1 LKNFETKD
9 IRNVGL
15 YSHGGVG
22 KTSLAECMLYNAKVI
37 DRLGSVDKGNTVCDF
52 DPEEIQRKMS
62 ISSAIAPLE
71 WKGKK
76 VNIIDTPGFM
86 DFVGDVIGSL
96 RVVDA
101 GILLLS
107 AVAGVEVGTEIMW
120 QLLEE
125 HKVPRVILVNGMDK
139 ENANFDL
146 SLERFKEILS
156 EDIIPLQIPIGSS
169 ESFKGVVDL
178 IKMKAFMF
186 SDGTCKEE
194 NIPADMKDKVDE
206 IKVALVEKIAEND
219 EELMDKYF
227 SEGELTEEELQRGL
241 RKAFVDCGITPVIC
255 ASALKNIGVS
265 LILDLIVDTFPTP
278 LEGRPIKGQKPS
290 GEEVE
295 VKCSSEGPLAALV
308 YKTMADPFVGK
319 LSYFRVFSGVFNPD
333 CTVYNSTK
341 EKDERITKVY
351 YATGKNQEVAGRINP
366 GDIAVTAK
374 LQETVTGDTLCTKD
388 NIIILESLV
397 FPKPVMI
404 MALKAKTKADEDKL
418 TGSLARLVEEDPTL
432 TSERNQETRQLLL
445 SGMGESHLNMVLSRL
460 ERKFSVNA
468 ELQKPLISYR
478 ETIKSRATAEG
489 KHKKQSGG
497 RGQFGHVWLELNPL
511 PKDQHFEFVN
521 KIVGGVVPK
530 NYIPAVEKGV
540 VNTMSEGFLAGYPI
554 TNIQVTIYDGS
565 YHTVDSSDI
574 AFQLA
579 ARLALRKGMEQANPI
594 LLEPI
599 MYLEVTVPS
608 DYMGDVMGD
617 LNSKRGRIL
626 GMEQVG
632 KKNQVIKAHVPHAE
646 MLNYCIDLRSIT
658 QGRGRFKMEF
668 AHYEEVPAMLAEKV
682 IEEARKAKEES

>member
-1 LKNFETKD
+1 MKNFETKD

-22 KTSLAECMLYNAKVI
+22 KTSLAEAMLYNAKVI

-52 DPEEIQRKMS
+52 DPDEIQRKMS

-76 VNIIDTPGFM
+76 INIIDTPGFI

-101 GILLLS
+101 GIVLLS

-120 QLLEE
+120 QLMEE
-125 HKVPRVILVNGMDK
+125 HKIPRVILVNGMDK
-139 ENANFDL
+139 ENANFDQ
-146 SLERFKEILS
+146 SLDKFKELLS
-156 EDIIPLQIPIGSS
+156 EDIIPLQLPIGAS

-178 IKMKAFMF
+178 IKMKAFIC
-186 SDGTCKEE
+186 SDGQCKEE
-194 NIPADMKDKVDE
+194 NIPADMKDRVDE
-206 IKVALVEKIAEND
+206 IRVALVEKIAEND

-227 SEGELTEEELQRGL
+227 SEGELSQEELQTGL
-241 RKAFVDCGITPVIC
+241 RKAFVNCGITPVIC
-255 ASALKNIGVS
+255 ASALKNMGVS
-265 LILDLIVDTFPTP
+265 LIMDLIVETFPTP
-278 LEGRPIKGQKPS
+278 LEGRPIKGHKPS

-295 VKCSSEGPLAALV
+295 VKCSPEASLSALV

-341 EKDERITKVY
+341 EKEERITKLY
-351 YATGKNQEVAGRINP
+351 YATGKNQEVAGRIPP

-388 NIIILESLV
+388 NVIILEPIV

-418 TGSLARLVEEDPTL
+418 TTSLARLVEEDPTL

-540 VNTMSEGFLAGYPI
+540 INTMAEGFLAGYPI
-554 TNIQVTIYDGS
+554 TNIQITIYDGS

-579 ARLALRKGMEQANPI
+579 GRLALRKGMEQANPI

-626 GMEQVG
+626 GMEPAG
-632 KKNQVIKAHVPHAE
+632 KKNQVIKAHVPHGE

-682 IEEARKAKEES
+682 IEEAKKAKEES

>member
-1 LKNFETKD
+1 MKNFETKD

-22 KTSLAECMLYNAKVI
+22 KTSLAEAMLYNAKVI

-52 DPEEIQRKMS
+52 DPDEIMRKMS

-76 VNIIDTPGFM
+76 INIIDTPGFI
-86 DFVGDVIGSL
+86 DFIGDVTGSL

-101 GILLLS
+101 GIVLLS

-120 QLLEE
+120 QLMEE
-125 HKVPRVILVNGMDK
+125 HKMPRVILVNAMDK
-139 ENANFDL
+139 ENANFDQAL
-146 SLERFKEILS
+146 DKFKELLS
-156 EDIIPLQIPIGSS
+156 EDIIPLQLPIGSS
-169 ESFKGVVDL
+169 ESFKGIVDL
-178 IKMKAFMF
+178 IKMKAFIC
-186 SDGTCKEE
+186 SDGQCKEE
-194 NIPADMKDKVDE
+194 NIPADMKDRVDE
-206 IKVALVEKIAEND
+206 IRVALTEKIAEND

-227 SEGELTEEELQRGL
+227 SEGELSQEELQRGL
-241 RKAFVDCGITPVIC
+241 RKAFVDCGITPVLC
-255 ASALKNIGVS
+255 SSALKNMGVS
-265 LILDLIVDTFPTP
+265 LIMDLIVDIFPTP
-278 LEGRPIKGQKPS
+278 LEGRPIKGHKPS

-295 VKCSSEGPLAALV
+295 IKCSPEAPLSALV

-319 LSYFRVFSGVFNPD
+319 LSYFRVFSGVFSPD

-341 EKDERITKVY
+341 EKEERITKLY
-351 YATGKNQEVAGRINP
+351 YATGKNQEVAGRITT

-388 NIIILESLV
+388 NIVILEPIV

-418 TGSLARLVEEDPTL
+418 TTSLARLVEEDPTL

-445 SGMGESHLNMVLSRL
+445 SGMGESHLNIVLARL
-460 ERKFSVNA
+460 ERKFGVNA

-497 RGQFGHVWLELNPL
+497 RGQFGHVWLEINPL

-540 VNTMSEGFLAGYPI
+540 VNTMAEGFLAGYPI

-579 ARLALRKGMEQANPI
+579 GRLALRKAMEQANPI

-626 GMEQVG
+626 GMEPAG
-632 KKNQVIKAHVPHAE
+632 KKNQVIKAHVPHGE

-682 IEEARKAKEES
+682 IEEAKKAKEES

>member
-22 KTSLAECMLYNAKVI
+22 KTSLAEAMLYNAKVI

-52 DPEEIQRKMS
+52 DPDEIMRKMS

-76 VNIIDTPGFM
+76 INIIDTPGFI
-86 DFVGDVIGSL
+86 DFVGDVTGSL

-101 GILLLS
+101 GIVLLS

-120 QLLEE
+120 QLMEE
-125 HKVPRVILVNGMDK
+125 HKVPRVILVNAMDK
-139 ENANFDL
+139 ENANFDQAL
-146 SLERFKEILS
+146 DKFKELLS
-156 EDIIPLQIPIGSS
+156 EDIIPLQLPIGSS
-169 ESFKGVVDL
+169 ESYKGIVDL
-178 IKMKAFMF
+178 IKMKAFIC
-186 SDGTCKEE
+186 SDGQCKEE
-194 NIPADMKDKVDE
+194 NIPADMKDRVDE
-206 IKVALVEKIAEND
+206 IRVALVEKIAEND

-227 SEGELTEEELQRGL
+227 SEGELSQEELQRGL
-241 RKAFVDCGITPVIC
+241 RKAFIDCGITPVLC
-255 ASALKNIGVS
+255 SSALKNMGVS
-265 LILDLIVDTFPTP
+265 LIMDLIVDTFPTP
-278 LEGRPIKGQKPS
+278 LEGRPIKGHKPS

-295 VKCSSEGPLAALV
+295 IKCSPEAPLSALV

-319 LSYFRVFSGVFNPD
+319 LSYFRVFSGVFSPD

-341 EKDERITKVY
+341 EKEERITKLY
-351 YATGKNQEVAGRINP
+351 YATGKNQEVAGRITT

-388 NIIILESLV
+388 NIVILEPIV

-418 TGSLARLVEEDPTL
+418 TTSLARLVEEDPTL

-460 ERKFSVNA
+460 ERKFGVNA

-540 VNTMSEGFLAGYPI
+540 VNTMAEGFLAGYPI

-579 ARLALRKGMEQANPI
+579 GRLALRKGMEQANPI

-626 GMEQVG
+626 GMEPAG
-632 KKNQVIKAHVPHAE
+632 KKNQVIKAHVPHGE

-682 IEEARKAKEES
+682 IEEAKKAKEES

>member
-1 LKNFETKD
+1 MKNFETKD

-22 KTSLAECMLYNAKVI
+22 KTSLAESMLYNAKVI

-52 DPEEIQRKMS
+52 DPEEILRKMS

-76 VNIIDTPGFM
+76 INIIDTPGFM

-101 GILLLS
+101 GIVLLS

-120 QLLEE
+120 QLMEE
-125 HKVPRVILVNGMDK
+125 RKLPRVILVNGMDK
-139 ENANFDL
+139 ENANFDQ
-146 SLERFKEILS
+146 SLDKFKELLS
-156 EDIIPLQIPIGSS
+156 EDIIPLQLPIGSS

-178 IKMKAFMF
+178 IRMKAFTF
-186 SDGTCKEE
+186 SDGLCKEE
-194 NIPADMKDKVDE
+194 NIPGDMKDRVDE
-206 IKVALVEKIAEND
+206 IRVSLVEKIAEND
-219 EELMDKYF
+219 EELMEKYF
-227 SEGELTEEELQRGL
+227 SEGELSQEELLKGL
-241 RKAFVDCGITPVIC
+241 RKAFVNCGITPVIC
-255 ASALKNIGVS
+255 ASAMKNMGVT
-265 LILDLIVDTFPTP
+265 LIMDLIVDSFPTP
-278 LEGRPIKGQKPS
+278 LEGRAIKGNKPS
-290 GEEVE
+290 GEEVSI
-295 VKCSSEGPLAALV
+295 KCSAEAPLSALV

-333 CTVYNSTK
+333 CSVYNSTK
-341 EKDERITKVY
+341 EKEERITKVY

-388 NIIILESLV
+388 NIIILEPII

-404 MALKAKTKADEDKL
+404 MALRAKTKADEDKL

-468 ELQKPLISYR
+468 ELLKPLISYR

-511 PKDQHFEFVN
+511 PKDQHFEFIN
-521 KIVGGVVPK
+521 KVVGGVVPK

-540 VNTMSEGFLAGYPI
+540 ISTMAEGFLAGYPI
-554 TNIQVTIYDGS
+554 THLQVTIYDGS

-579 ARLALRKGMEQANPI
+579 GRAALRKGLEQANPI

-617 LNSKRGRIL
+617 INSKRGRIL

-632 KKNQVIKAHVPHAE
+632 KKNQIIKAHVPHSE

-682 IEEARKAKEES
+682 IEEAKKAKEES

>member
-22 KTSLAECMLYNAKVI
+22 KTSLAEAMLYNAKVI

-52 DPEEIQRKMS
+52 DPDEIMRKMS

-76 VNIIDTPGFM
+76 INIIDTPGFI
-86 DFVGDVIGSL
+86 DFVGDVTGSL

-101 GILLLS
+101 GIVLLS

-120 QLLEE
+120 QLMEE
-125 HKVPRVILVNGMDK
+125 HKIPRVILVNGMDK
-139 ENANFDL
+139 ENANFDQ
-146 SLERFKEILS
+146 SLDKFKELLS
-156 EDIIPLQIPIGSS
+156 EDIIPLQLPIGAS

-178 IKMKAFMF
+178 IKMKAFIC
-186 SDGTCKEE
+186 SDGQCKEE
-194 NIPADMKDKVDE
+194 NIPADMKDRVDE
-206 IKVALVEKIAEND
+206 IRVALVEKIAEND

-227 SEGELTEEELQRGL
+227 SEGELSQEELQRGL
-241 RKAFVDCGITPVIC
+241 RKAFVDCGITPVLC
-255 ASALKNIGVS
+255 SSALKNMGVS
-265 LILDLIVDTFPTP
+265 LIMDLIVDTFPTP
-278 LEGRPIKGQKPS
+278 LEGRPIKGHKPS

-295 VKCSSEGPLAALV
+295 IKCSPEAPLSALV

-319 LSYFRVFSGVFNPD
+319 LSYFRVFSGVFSPD

-341 EKDERITKVY
+341 EKEERITKLY
-351 YATGKNQEVAGRINP
+351 YATGKNQEVAGRITT

-388 NIIILESLV
+388 NIVILEPIV

-418 TGSLARLVEEDPTL
+418 TTSLARLVEEDPTL

-460 ERKFSVNA
+460 ERKFGVNA

-540 VNTMSEGFLAGYPI
+540 VNTMAEGFLAGYPI

-579 ARLALRKGMEQANPI
+579 GRLALRKGMEQANPI

-626 GMEQVG
+626 GMEPAG
-632 KKNQVIKAHVPHAE
+632 KKNQVIKAHVPHGE

-682 IEEARKAKEES
+682 IEEAKKAKEES

>member
-22 KTSLAECMLYNAKVI
+22 KTSLAEAMLYNAKVI

-52 DPEEIQRKMS
+52 DPDEIMRKMS

-76 VNIIDTPGFM
+76 INIIDTPGFI
-86 DFVGDVIGSL
+86 DFIGDVTGSL

-101 GILLLS
+101 GIVLLS

-120 QLLEE
+120 QLMEE
-125 HKVPRVILVNGMDK
+125 HKMPRVILVNAMDK
-139 ENANFDL
+139 ENANFDQAL
-146 SLERFKEILS
+146 DKFKELLS
-156 EDIIPLQIPIGSS
+156 EDIIPLQLPIGSS
-169 ESFKGVVDL
+169 ESFKGIVDL
-178 IKMKAFMF
+178 IKMKAFIC
-186 SDGTCKEE
+186 SDGQCKEE
-194 NIPADMKDKVDE
+194 NIPADMKDRVDE
-206 IKVALVEKIAEND
+206 IRVALTEKIAEND

-227 SEGELTEEELQRGL
+227 SEGELSQEELQRGL
-241 RKAFVDCGITPVIC
+241 RKAFVDCGITPVLC
-255 ASALKNIGVS
+255 SSALKNMGVS
-265 LILDLIVDTFPTP
+265 LIMDLIVDIFPTP
-278 LEGRPIKGQKPS
+278 LEGRPIKGHKPS

-295 VKCSSEGPLAALV
+295 IKCSPEAPLSALV

-319 LSYFRVFSGVFNPD
+319 LSYFRVFSGVFSPD

-341 EKDERITKVY
+341 EKEERITKLY
-351 YATGKNQEVAGRINP
+351 YATGKNQEVAGRITT

-388 NIIILESLV
+388 NIVILEPIV

-418 TGSLARLVEEDPTL
+418 TTSLARLVEEDPTL

-445 SGMGESHLNMVLSRL
+445 SGMGESHLNIVLARL
-460 ERKFSVNA
+460 ERKFGVNA

-497 RGQFGHVWLELNPL
+497 RGQFGHVWLEINPL

-540 VNTMSEGFLAGYPI
+540 VNTMAEGFLAGYPI

-579 ARLALRKGMEQANPI
+579 GRLALRKAMEQANPI

-626 GMEQVG
+626 GMEPAG
-632 KKNQVIKAHVPHAE
+632 KKNQVIKAHVPHGE

-682 IEEARKAKEES
+682 IEEAKKAKEES

>member
-1 LKNFETKD
+1 MKNFETKD

-22 KTSLAECMLYNAKVI
+22 KTSLAEAMLYNAKVI

-52 DPEEIQRKMS
+52 DPDEIMRKMS

-76 VNIIDTPGFM
+76 INIIDTPGFI

-101 GILLLS
+101 GIVLLS

-120 QLLEE
+120 QLMEE
-125 HKVPRVILVNGMDK
+125 HKIPRVILVNGMDK
-139 ENANFDL
+139 ENANFDQ
-146 SLERFKEILS
+146 SLDKFKELLS
-156 EDIIPLQIPIGSS
+156 EDIIPLQLPIGSS

-178 IKMKAFMF
+178 IKMKAFIC
-186 SDGTCKEE
+186 SDGQCKEE
-194 NIPADMKDKVDE
+194 SIPADMKDRVDE
-206 IKVALVEKIAEND
+206 IRVALVEKIAEND

-227 SEGELTEEELQRGL
+227 SEGELSQEELQRGL
-241 RKAFVDCGITPVIC
+241 RKAFVDCGITPVLC
-255 ASALKNIGVS
+255 ASALKNMGVS
-265 LILDLIVDTFPTP
+265 LIMDLIVDTFPTP
-278 LEGRPIKGQKPS
+278 LEGRPIKGHKPS
-290 GEEVE
+290 GDEVE
-295 VKCSSEGPLAALV
+295 IKCSPEAPLSALV

-319 LSYFRVFSGVFNPD
+319 LSYFRVFSGVFSPD

-341 EKDERITKVY
+341 EKEERITKLY
-351 YATGKNQEVAGRINP
+351 YATGKNQEVAGRITP

-374 LQETVTGDTLCTKD
+374 LQETVTGDTICTKD
-388 NIIILESLV
+388 NIIILEPIV

-404 MALKAKTKADEDKL
+404 MALRAKTKADEDKL
-418 TGSLARLVEEDPTL
+418 TTSLARLVEEDPTL

-460 ERKFSVNA
+460 ERKFAVNA

-540 VNTMSEGFLAGYPI
+540 INTMAEGFLAGYPI

-579 ARLALRKGMEQANPI
+579 GRLALRKGMEQANPI

-626 GMEQVG
+626 GMEPAG
-632 KKNQVIKAHVPHAE
+632 KKNQVIKANVPHGE

-682 IEEARKAKEES
+682 IEEAKKAKEES

>member
-1 LKNFETKD
+1 MKNFETKD

-22 KTSLAECMLYNAKVI
+22 KTSLAEAMLYNAKVI

-52 DPEEIQRKMS
+52 DPDEIIRKMS

-76 VNIIDTPGFM
+76 INIIDTPGFI
-86 DFVGDVIGSL
+86 DFVGDVTGSL

-101 GILLLS
+101 GIVLLS

-120 QLLEE
+120 QLMEE
-125 HKVPRVILVNGMDK
+125 HKLPRIILVNAMDK
-139 ENANFDL
+139 ENANFDQVL
-146 SLERFKEILS
+146 DKFKEVLS
-156 EDIIPLQIPIGSS
+156 EDIIPLQLPIGSS
-169 ESFKGVVDL
+169 ESFKGIVDL
-178 IKMKAFMF
+178 IKMKAFIC
-186 SDGTCKEE
+186 SNGQYKEE

-206 IKVALVEKIAEND
+206 IRVALVEKIAEND

-227 SEGELTEEELQRGL
+227 SEGELSQEELQRGL
-241 RKAFVDCGITPVIC
+241 RKAFVNCGITPVLC
-255 ASALKNIGVS
+255 ASAMKNMGVS
-265 LILDLIVDTFPTP
+265 LIMDLIIDTFPTP
-278 LEGRPIKGQKPS
+278 IEGKPIKGHKPS
-290 GEEVE
+290 GEDVE
-295 VKCSSEGPLAALV
+295 IKCSPEAPFSALV

-341 EKDERITKVY
+341 EKEERITKLY
-351 YATGKNQEVAGRINP
+351 YATGKNQEVAGRITT

-388 NIIILESLV
+388 NIVILEPIV

-404 MALKAKTKADEDKL
+404 MAIRAKTKADEDKL
-418 TGSLARLVEEDPTL
+418 TTSLAKLVEEDPTL

-460 ERKFSVNA
+460 ERKFGVNA

-540 VNTMSEGFLAGYPI
+540 INTMAEGFLAGYPI

-579 ARLALRKGMEQANPI
+579 GRLALRKGMEQANPI

-626 GMEQVG
+626 GMEPAG
-632 KKNQVIKAHVPHAE
+632 KKNQIIKAHVPHGE

-682 IEEARKAKEES
+682 IEEAKKAKEES

>member
-1 LKNFETKD
+1 MKNFETKD

-22 KTSLAECMLYNAKVI
+22 KTSLAEAMLYNAKVI

-52 DPEEIQRKMS
+52 DPDEIMRKMS

-76 VNIIDTPGFM
+76 INIIDTPGFI
-86 DFVGDVIGSL
+86 DFVGDVTGSL

-101 GILLLS
+101 GIVLLS

-120 QLLEE
+120 QLMEE
-125 HKVPRVILVNGMDK
+125 HKVPRVILVNAMDK
-139 ENANFDL
+139 ENANFDQAL
-146 SLERFKEILS
+146 DKFKELLS
-156 EDIIPLQIPIGSS
+156 EDIIPLQLPIGSS
-169 ESFKGVVDL
+169 ESFKGIVDL
-178 IKMKAFMF
+178 IKMKAFIC
-186 SDGTCKEE
+186 SDGQCKEE
-194 NIPADMKDKVDE
+194 NIPADMKDRVDE
-206 IKVALVEKIAEND
+206 IRVALVEKIAEND

-227 SEGELTEEELQRGL
+227 SEGELSQEELQRGL
-241 RKAFVDCGITPVIC
+241 RKAFVDCGITPVLC
-255 ASALKNIGVS
+255 SSALKNMGVS
-265 LILDLIVDTFPTP
+265 LIMDLIVDTFPTP
-278 LEGRPIKGQKPS
+278 LEGRPIKGHKPS

-295 VKCSSEGPLAALV
+295 IKCSPEAPLSALV

-319 LSYFRVFSGVFNPD
+319 LSYFRVFSGVFSPD

-341 EKDERITKVY
+341 EKEERITKLY
-351 YATGKNQEVAGRINP
+351 YATGKNQEVAGRITT

-388 NIIILESLV
+388 NIVILEPIV

-418 TGSLARLVEEDPTL
+418 TTSLARLVEEDPTL

-460 ERKFSVNA
+460 ERKFGVNA

-540 VNTMSEGFLAGYPI
+540 VNTMAEGFLAGYPI

-579 ARLALRKGMEQANPI
+579 GRLALRKGMEQANPI

-626 GMEQVG
+626 GMEPAG
-632 KKNQVIKAHVPHAE
+632 KKNQIIKAHVPHGE

-682 IEEARKAKEES
+682 IEEAKKAKEES

>member
-1 LKNFETKD
+1 MKNFETKD

-22 KTSLAECMLYNAKVI
+22 KTSLAEAMLYNAKVI

-52 DPEEIQRKMS
+52 DPEEILRKMS

-76 VNIIDTPGFM
+76 INIIDTPGFM

-101 GILLLS
+101 GIVLLS

-120 QLLEE
+120 QLMEE

-139 ENANFDL
+139 ENANFDQ
-146 SLERFKEILS
+146 SLDKFKELLS
-156 EDIIPLQIPIGSS
+156 EDIIPLQLPIGSS
-169 ESFKGVVDL
+169 ETFKGVVDL

-186 SDGTCKEE
+186 SDGLCKEE
-194 NIPADMKDKVDE
+194 NIPADMKDTVDE
-206 IKVALVEKIAEND
+206 IRVSLVEKIAEND
-219 EELMDKYF
+219 EELMEKYF
-227 SEGELTEEELQRGL
+227 SEGELSQEELLKGL
-241 RKAFVDCGITPVIC
+241 RKAFVSCGITPVIC
-255 ASALKNIGVS
+255 GSALKNMGVS
-265 LILDLIVDTFPTP
+265 LVMDLIVDTFPTP
-278 LEGRPIKGQKPS
+278 LEGRPIQGHKPS
-290 GEEVE
+290 GENLEI
-295 VKCSSEGPLAALV
+295 KCSPEAALSALV

-319 LSYFRVFSGVFNPD
+319 LSYFRVFSGVFSPD

-341 EKDERITKVY
+341 EKEERITKVY

-374 LQETVTGDTLCTKD
+374 LQETVTGDTLCAKD
-388 NIIILESLV
+388 NIIILEPIV

-418 TGSLARLVEEDPTL
+418 TSSLARLIEEDPTL

-460 ERKFSVNA
+460 ERKFGVNA
-468 ELQKPLISYR
+468 ELLKPLISYR

-540 VNTMSEGFLAGYPI
+540 VSTMAEGFLAGYPI
-554 TNIQVTIYDGS
+554 THLQVTIYDGS

-579 ARLALRKGMEQANPI
+579 GKLALRKAMEQANPI

-617 LNSKRGRIL
+617 VNSKRGRIL
-626 GMEQVG
+626 GMEQAG
-632 KKNQVIKAHVPHAE
+632 KKNQVIKAHVPHSE